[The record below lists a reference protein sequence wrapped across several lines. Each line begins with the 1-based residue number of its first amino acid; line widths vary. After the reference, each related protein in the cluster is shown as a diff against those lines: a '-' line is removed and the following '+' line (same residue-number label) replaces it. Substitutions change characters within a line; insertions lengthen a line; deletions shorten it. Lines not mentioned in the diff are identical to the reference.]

1 MKDKDANTKRKSV
14 YEALLEAFDLGE
26 DDLSDEDI
34 ERMFHEEINKPL
46 EEMDFDLIRE
56 CLLTLEYIKEDK
68 E

>member
-1 MKDKDANTKRKSV
+1 MKDKDVNAKRKSV

-26 DDLSDEDI
+26 DDLSAEDI

-56 CLLTLEYIKEDK
+56 CLLTLEYLKEDK